1 VATAGSLARRCYNQ
15 GSEPPFADGLGGSI
29 AWCAPVRLA
38 ETPMEFGHYS
48 NIGED
53 NSYVFG
59 RLLGMPPGRVDR
71 LVSQG
76 VIY

>member
-1 VATAGSLARRCYNQ
+1 MASQWKEGS
-15 GSEPPFADGLGGSI
+15 SI
-29 AWCAPVRLA
+29 TWNMPVKMS

-53 NSYVFG
+53 NPYVFG
-59 RLLGMPPGRVDR
+59 QLLGMPQNEIDK
-71 LVSQG
+71 LVEEE